1 MRKPKVVLNNWSVV
15 MHGNPTPY
23 TAPEQLGRLCLGG
36 DVVGHPS
43 FDDGHYVTTSPLVRP
58 FQPTE
63 GPNVLSI
70 RDGMI
75 VETANTLYML
85 EGVCPKYKAWCDAR
99 SYGTST

>member
-1 MRKPKVVLNNWSVV
+1 VRKPKVVLKHWSVV

-23 TAPEQLGRLCLGG
+23 TSPESVRSCLAG

-43 FDDGHYVTTSPLVRP
+43 FDDGHYVTTSPLVAL
-58 FQPTE
+58 QSCVV
-63 GPNVLSI
+63 GLSI

-85 EGVCPKYKAWCDAR
+85 EGVCPKYKAWCDVN
-99 SYGTST
+99 SYATSS

>member
-23 TAPEQLGRLCLGG
+23 TCPESIRSCLAG

-58 FQPTE
+58 
-63 GPNVLSI
+63 VSI
-70 RDGMI
+70 RNGMI

-85 EGVCPKYKAWCDAR
+85 EGVCPKYKAWCDAN
-99 SYGTST
+99 SYSVST

>member
-23 TAPEQLGRLCLGG
+23 TCPETIRSCLAG

-43 FDDGHYVTTSPLVRP
+43 FDDGHYVTTSPIVSHVWRDPLGVSR
-58 FQPTE
+58 
-63 GPNVLSI
+63 I

-75 VETANTLYML
+75 IETANTLYML
-85 EGVCPKYKAWCDAR
+85 EGVCPKYKAWCDAN
-99 SYGTST
+99 SYSVTT